1 MSQLFGM
8 DNILSSIS
16 GKYDNNVNKETGKV
30 ANGKNS
36 IGNPKLTDSASKY
49 YEELKAKYGDMEFIL
64 VADDQMETAKEQ
76 SSNIES
82 DKSMIVLISES
93 ELEEMAVNEM
103 THAKF
108 WFEQLYGKP
117 KDTSLCLMQAAR
129 GEYDEW
135 HDMYPDFAKQ
145 AREEGLDDI
154 AMMFEK
160 VAAIERSHEN
170 RFMALMA
177 QMMQKS
183 KAKAETAAAAVEL
196 PREEKAK
203 ELKYGYRCQFCGA
216 IVEDR
221 VDVCHVCEAIGAFEY
236 VEYYE

>member
-1 MSQLFGM
+1 MSLKNTKTEQNLKKALAGE
-8 DNILSSIS
+8 SIARN
-16 GKYDNNVNKETGKV
+16 KYTYFAQAAR
-30 ANGKNS
+30 ANGDEDIAN
-36 IGNPKLTDSASKY
+36 AF
-49 YEELKAKYGDMEFIL
+49 EQMAK
-64 VADDQMETAKEQ
+64 
-76 SSNIES
+76 
-82 DKSMIVLISES
+82 
-93 ELEEMAVNEM
+93 NEM
-103 THAKF
+103 MHAKF
-108 WFEQLYGKP
+108 WFEQLYGRP

-170 RFMALMA
+170 RFMALMT

-183 KAKAETAAAAVEL
+183 KAKAEAAAAAVEL
-196 PREEKAK
+196 PKEEKAK

-216 IVEDR
+216 IVEER
-221 VDVCHVCEAIGAFEY
+221 TDVCHV
-236 VEYYE
+236 